1 MNKSKT
7 DKIEINLTLAN
18 LSEDIVNLMLREHQ
32 SIHLELEHVGKLIN
46 DASKSLSTSFDELNN
61 ISAQQNKYIS
71 TRLRPDN
78 SEDKK
83 LLAENDELNA
93 QLKKNQL
100 NVVTALQFD
109 DIVQQLTK
117 HSQSRTQHIQVMFN
131 KLATYLEE
139 IKGSGYKITPD
150 FNSRITE
157 LTRDVAD
164 LRTELEKENPV
175 KQSSLTT
182 GNTELF

>member
-1 MNKSKT
+1 MDKSNT
-7 DKIEINLTLAN
+7 NNAEANTMLAD
-18 LSEDIVNLMLREHQ
+18 LAEDIVNLMLREHQ
-32 SIHLELEHVGKLIN
+32 SIHLELEHVGRLIN
-46 DASKSLSTSFDELNN
+46 EASKSLTANFDDLNKITVEQNLITDSALRPNNKDNQLLFAKNNELN
-61 ISAQQNKYIS
+61 I
-71 TRLRPDN
+71 
-78 SEDKK
+78 
-83 LLAENDELNA
+83 

-117 HSQSRTQHIQVMFN
+117 HSQSRTRHIQVMFN

-139 IKGSGYKITPD
+139 IKKSDYKITPA
-150 FNSRITE
+150 FISRVTE
-157 LTRDVAD
+157 LKREVTD

-182 GNTELF
+182 GKTELF